1 MLSRLSKFLQQTC
14 IFERAVR
21 NDSGD
26 PVLDKFGEASYEA
39 PVTLKCRRE
48 RTTKDVL
55 TANGSV
61 LRSDSIY
68 YTDET
73 QVIRPDDKL
82 DGRVVLSVEE
92 YTNGIGRLEGF
103 ASRA

>member
-1 MLSRLSKFLQQTC
+1 MTKFLKQTC
-14 IFERAVR
+14 TFEAAVR
-21 NDSGD
+21 NASGEIA
-26 PVLDKFGEASYEA
+26 LNKYGEAEYAA
-39 PVTLKCRRE
+39 PITLKCRRE

-61 LRSDSIY
+61 VKSASIY

-82 DGRVVLSVEE
+82 DGRVVLNVSE
-92 YTNGIGRLEGF
+92 YTNELGKTEGF
-103 ASRA
+103 ESNA